1 VKISCFEIGGCAG
14 TIYMVIKI
22 VPAHPPDL
30 KDRILII
37 SKIISLN
44 MELFVSV
51 FISFCASRKLPVN

>member
-1 VKISCFEIGGCAG
+1 
-14 TIYMVIKI
+14 MVIKI

-44 MELFVSV
+44 MELFVNV
-51 FISFCASRKLPVN
+51 FISFCASRKLPVNWIN